1 MATRTI
7 ITAENPLLRKK
18 SKKVTRFG
26 DALRELVDDLY
37 DTLHAANGL
46 GLAAPQ
52 LGVLQRVFIVELAA
66 EYDEKGKETAPLERY
81 TLINPEFIRMRGEEE
96 MEEGCLSVP
105 GYRGKG
111 KRATEVT
118 IKGYD
123 LRGKEI
129 RFRADDLL
137 AHAFQ
142 HEYDHLEGVLYLDR
156 LESPDKIWPINRP
169 EVTDS
174 KADIETI
181 TADIEKS
188 KSAR

>member
-1 MATRTI
+1 MVTRSI
-7 ITAENPLLRKK
+7 LTAENPLLRQK
-18 SKKVTRFG
+18 SKKVSRYG
-26 DALRELVDDLY
+26 SALRELVDDLF

-52 LGVLQRVFIVELAA
+52 IGVLQRVFIVELAS
-66 EYDEKGKETAPLERY
+66 EHDEKGKETAPLERY
-81 TLINPEFIRMRGEEE
+81 ILVNPEFIRMRGEEE

-105 GYRGKG
+105 GYRGKV

-123 LRGKEI
+123 LHGKEI

-142 HEYDHLEGVLYLDR
+142 HEYDHLEGILYLDR
-156 LESPDKIWPINRP
+156 LDSPDNIWPINRP
-169 EVTDS
+169 NNVDS
-174 KADIETI
+174 TEDMETI
-181 TADIEKS
+181 ASEDKKS
-188 KSAR
+188 

>member
-1 MATRTI
+1 MATRAI
-7 ITAENPLLRKK
+7 LTAENHLLRQK

-26 DALRELVDDLY
+26 DALRQLVDDLY

-46 GLAAPQ
+46 GLAAAQ
-52 LGVLQRVFIVELAA
+52 IGVLQRVFIVELAA
-66 EYDEKGKETAPLERY
+66 EHDEKGKETAPLERY

-96 MEEGCLSVP
+96 MEEGCLSMP
-105 GYRGKG
+105 GYRGKV

-142 HEYDHLEGVLYLDR
+142 HEYDHLEGILYVDR
-156 LESPDKIWPINRP
+156 LERLENIWPISRP
-169 EVTDS
+169 NASDS
-174 KADIETI
+174 
-181 TADIEKS
+181 TADMDTIASEVKKS
-188 KSAR
+188 

>member
-1 MATRTI
+1 MATRSI
-7 ITAENPLLRKK
+7 LTAENPLLRKK
-18 SKKVTRFG
+18 SKKVSRFG
-26 DALRELVDDLY
+26 DVLRELVDDLY

-46 GLAAPQ
+46 GLAAAQ
-52 LGVLQRVFIVELAA
+52 IGVLQRVFIVELPA

-105 GYRGKG
+105 GYRGKV

-123 LRGKEI
+123 LRGKEV
-129 RFRADDLL
+129 RFRAEDLL

-142 HEYDHLEGVLYLDR
+142 HEYDHLEGILYLDR
-156 LESPDKIWPINRP
+156 LENPDKIWPIKRP
-169 EVTDS
+169 EEANST
-174 KADIETI
+174 ANIETI
-181 TADIEKS
+181 VSEVTKS
-188 KSAR
+188 

>member
-1 MATRTI
+1 MATREI
-7 ITAENPLLRKK
+7 LTAENPLLRQK
-18 SKKVTRFG
+18 SKKVNRFG
-26 DALRELVDDLY
+26 DALRQLVSDLF

-52 LGVLQRVFIVELAA
+52 IGVLQRVFIVELAA
-66 EYDEKGKETAPLERY
+66 EYDEKGIETTPLERY

-105 GYRGKG
+105 GYRGKV

-123 LRGKEI
+123 LHGKEI
-129 RFRADDLL
+129 RIRADDLL

-142 HEYDHLEGVLYLDR
+142 HEYDHLEGILYLDR
-156 LESPDKIWPINRP
+156 LESPDKLWPIKRANAV
-169 EVTDS
+169 ES
-174 KADIETI
+174 AADIEEI
-181 TADIEKS
+181 ASEVKKS
-188 KSAR
+188 